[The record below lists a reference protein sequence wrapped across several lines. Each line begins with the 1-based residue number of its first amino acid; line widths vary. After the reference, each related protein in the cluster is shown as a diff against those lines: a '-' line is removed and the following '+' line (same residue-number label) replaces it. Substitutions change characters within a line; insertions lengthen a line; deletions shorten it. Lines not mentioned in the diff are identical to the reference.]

1 MSIEICV
8 RVTNNSAPV
17 NGLADDPEITIVRT
31 DTQAIVAGLAAM
43 VDQGLGG
50 IYTFTYTPT
59 TPDLKYAFNID
70 ADPNVTGQVTAF
82 ERFYGGCFDDQLDEV
97 WRDRGLD
104 PAINKTITE
113 NTVGEDYTEAELGDG
128 APITKSVVKAAGV
141 TTINRT

>member
-8 RVTNNSAPV
+8 RVTDNSVPA

-31 DTQAIVAGLAAM
+31 DTQAVVAGPAAM
-43 VDQGLGG
+43 TDQGIGG
-50 IYTFTYTPT
+50 LYSFNYTPT
-59 TPDLKYAFNID
+59 VPDLKYAFNID

-104 PAINKTITE
+104 PVVNKTITE
-113 NTVGEDYTEAELGDG
+113 NVVGEDYTELEAGDG
-128 APITKSVVKAAGV
+128 ATITKSVVKAGGV
-141 TTINRT
+141 TTINRA